1 MLVSFVRTP
10 VVRRSGGAGRS
21 PAEGGARDAMATKA
35 VVVVEDDRA
44 VAQLIQEVINDEPGY
59 GAVTVRDGAK
69 ALAVLEAV
77 HTDLVILDVD
87 LPGLSGFDIYDWL
100 RRRDDTRRVPVL
112 FMSARRHAEELER
125 RNIADVLRKP
135 FHLDDLMAR
144 VDALL
149 RPAARQP

>member
-1 MLVSFVRTP
+1 
-10 VVRRSGGAGRS
+10 
-21 PAEGGARDAMATKA
+21 MATKA
-35 VVVVEDDRA
+35 VVVVEDDKA

-100 RRRDDTRRVPVL
+100 RRHGETRQVPVL
-112 FMSARRHAEELER
+112 FMCARRHTEELER
-125 RNIADVLRKP
+125 RRIGDVLRKP
-135 FHLDDLMAR
+135 FHLDELMAR

-149 RPAARQP
+149 RETPRKP